1 MYVCIYTCMYLCV
14 CVCSDFRKF
23 VNFEAM
29 LIKKKTYICIE
40 PCIDKY
46 TENIVCLCTA

>member
-14 CVCSDFRKF
+14 CVCSEFRKF

-29 LIKKKTYICIE
+29 LIKKKNVYLYRT
-40 PCIDKY
+40 
-46 TENIVCLCTA
+46 VH